1 MKHWT
6 EDFDDDADEPLVRPY
21 TITSGRTATQ
31 RDDLTLITMVTA
43 TAAGAPPSRRDLRKL
58 QPEHHTLLDLCRRP
72 LAVAELASALHL
84 PVSVTKILIEDL
96 VEAGHVLAQPPL
108 AFAPAS
114 RLPDITILKAV
125 RDGLR
130 KL

>member
-6 EDFDDDADEPLVRPY
+6 EDFDDDTDEPLVRPY
-21 TITSGRTATQ
+21 TITGGRTATQ
-31 RDDLTLITMVTA
+31 RDDLTLITMVS
-43 TAAGAPPSRRDLRKL
+43 AAAPAPPSRRELRKL

-84 PVSVTKILIEDL
+84 PVSLTKILIEDL
-96 VEAGHVLAQPPL
+96 IEAGHLRAQPPL
-108 AFAPAS
+108 AFAQES
-114 RLPDITILKAV
+114 RLPDMTILKAV

-130 KL
+130 NL